1 MSDADILDQA
11 WIPESYVAQ
20 VFFRH
25 PKKERLRSLHVL
37 PSGDV
42 LVISASGNGM
52 IYLVWDD
59 DKDGVADGSMPLL
72 SSSHS
77 LSHGIEYLLPENN
90 EWTSKNEGLLLAS
103 SDHTVWYWTFTDD
116 PTNRPT
122 KPIDSLVPGKQ
133 LVININAQAL
143 DDDLGAVKGHW
154 TRTLLLSSNQ
164 QRYLMISVGSAGNV
178 DRDSYRSRIR
188 RFDLWREKS
197 NNGED
202 PNPFDFRIGE
212 VFADGLRN
220 EVGLALDNNGI
231 VWGVENGADNLY
243 RSDLGGDIHQDNPA
257 EELNRF
263 DGPIGTF
270 YGYPYCWTEYN
281 LPSNVGKGRG
291 TVWAWPGN
299 NPKNNDQWCRMNSK
313 PPALSMQGHS
323 APLGITFYQYQQQ
336 NQTIIT
342 NPNSTCH
349 GAFPKE
355 LNGDAFI
362 AFHGSWNRDIPTGY
376 KVVHVPF
383 DTTTGNPLYQN
394 NSGVIDFF
402 RYNGTQENWP
412 SGVRPVDVKFDIC
425 GRLLISDDAAGRI
438 YLMSFNA
445 TPETLYP
452 PSTAFQ
458 HVMPTMYGIFS
469 FCLFLLSFSF

>member
-1 MSDADILDQA
+1 MSDREILDQA
-11 WIPESYVAQ
+11 WVPEDYVAQ
-20 VFFRH
+20 VFYRH
-25 PKKERLRSLHVL
+25 PQRVRLRSLHVL

-42 LVISASGNGM
+42 LVISGSGSGM
-52 IYLVWDD
+52 IYLLWDD

-72 SSSHS
+72 SVPPD
-77 LSHGIEYLLPENN
+77 LNHGIEYILPENN
-90 EWTSKNEGLLLAS
+90 KWTSKNEGLLLAS
-103 SDHTVWYWTFTDD
+103 SDNTVWYWTFTDD

-122 KPIDSLVPGKQ
+122 NTIDSKVTGKKM
-133 LVININAQAL
+133 VININAQAL
-143 DDDLGAVKGHW
+143 NDDLGAVKGHW
-154 TRTLLLSSNQ
+154 SRTLLLSSNQ

-178 DRDSYRSRIR
+178 DKDSYRSRIR
-188 RFDLWREKS
+188 RFDLWRETS
-197 NNGED
+197 NGD
-202 PNPFDFRIGE
+202 PDPFDFRTGE
-212 VFADGLRN
+212 IFADGLRN

-257 EELNRF
+257 EELNKF

-281 LPSNVGKGRG
+281 LPSNAGKGRG
-291 TVWAWPGN
+291 TVWAWPGSN
-299 NPKNNDQWCRMNSK
+299 AKNNDQWCRTNSQ

-323 APLGITFYQYQQQ
+323 APLGLTFYQYQQQ
-336 NQTIIT
+336 KQAATI
-342 NPNSTCH
+342 NSNSTCH
-349 GAFPKE
+349 GAFPKK
-355 LNGDAFI
+355 LNGDVFI

-402 RYNGTQENWP
+402 RYNGTQANWP
-412 SGVRPVDVKFDIC
+412 SNVRPVDVKFDIC

-438 YLMSFNA
+438 YTISYNA
-445 TPETLYP
+445 TPEIRYP
-452 PSTAFQ
+452 SSATFQ
-458 HVMPTMYGIFS
+458 HTIPTMHAIV
-469 FCLFLLSFSF
+469 LFFLLLLSFSF